1 MGNAREGQIWVTLQT
16 HKNIMAVASLKD
28 IAGIILVKGAV
39 PDQDTI
45 IKSDEEEIPV
55 LGTEDETFIIAG
67 KIYDLL
73 EV

>member
-1 MGNAREGQIWVTLQT
+1 
-16 HKNIMAVASLKD
+16 MAVASLKD